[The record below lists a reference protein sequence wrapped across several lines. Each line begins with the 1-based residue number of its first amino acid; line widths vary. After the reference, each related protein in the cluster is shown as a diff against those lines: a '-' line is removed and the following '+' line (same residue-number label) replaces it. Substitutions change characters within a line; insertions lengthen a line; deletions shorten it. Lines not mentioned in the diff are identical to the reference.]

1 MKRKLTALS
10 LSAICA
16 LSFCACGKRTTP
28 NGISD
33 IEINFWQSG
42 FGVEF
47 MNKIIEDFKAKYP
60 DYNVAFN
67 PNRSQ
72 TSVVQSLNDKED
84 DTVDLYFGSLDNLI
98 AYEDMFEPL
107 DDVYDTVVAGESVK
121 IGDKFQDIV
130 KNAYRKEDGHYYCMS
145 YAGSALGILYNADI
159 IDGINYTVPNT
170 SDELMYLSLELSNV
184 TGESW
189 SKAWVHFQ
197 DSTVGYYNGLLKTWQ
212 AQYSGLDYYTDNWL
226 TLTDAAGNSP
236 SKEVYASSTD
246 GRREALL
253 ALGKCVN
260 PSTVYPGSNTA
271 KFTSAQTY
279 FVAGKAALM
288 VNGSWIQNEM
298 KASGGR
304 EFNCKMMKTPV
315 ISSIIDVLP
324 DKSVSNDAELSALVT
339 AIDAATEGDA
349 EVSLTGK
356 GYDVTQADWDRVA
369 SARRYMFHNGVDH
382 CVILNKYSAA
392 KEASKDFLRFYFSEA
407 GTLDFANTIHQ
418 LPSAQILDADKVTT
432 DDWTSFEKDMFDFD
446 KTVTVIND
454 GGINRSKLFR
464 ANGLNAYANI
474 SVIAELS
481 ASNPAALKT
490 PETLWSDFQAAV
502 EKNWTSWMWNAGFR
516 E

>member
-16 LSFCACGKRTTP
+16 LSFCACGKRNVS

-42 FGVEF
+42 FGIEF
-47 MNKIIEDFKAKYP
+47 MNKIIDDFKKEYP
-60 DYNVAFN
+60 DYNVALN

-72 TSVVQSLNDKED
+72 TSLVQSLQDKED

-98 AYEDMFEPL
+98 AYEDQFEPL
-107 DDVYDTVVAGESVK
+107 DDVYETVVGGESVK

-130 KNAYRKEDGHYYCMS
+130 KDAYKKEDGHYYAMS

-212 AQYSGLDYYTDNWL
+212 AQYSGLDYYTNNWL
-226 TLTDAAGNSP
+226 TLMDETGTSP
-236 SKEVYASSTD
+236 SKDVYASSTD
-246 GRREALL
+246 GRKEALL

-260 PSTVYPGSNTA
+260 PSTVYPGSNTST
-271 KFTSAQTY
+271 FTSAQTY

-298 KASGGR
+298 KASGGK

-324 DKSVSNDAELSALVT
+324 DKSVSNDAELSALIT
-339 AIDAATEGDA
+339 AIDSVSDGEA
-349 EVSLTGK
+349 EISLKGK
-356 GYDVTQADWDRVA
+356 GYDVTQTDWDRVA
-369 SARRYMFHNGVDH
+369 AARRYMFHNGVDH
-382 CVILNKYSAA
+382 SVILNKYSTA
-392 KEASKDFLRFYFSEA
+392 KEASKDFLRFYFSET
-407 GTLDFANTIHQ
+407 GTLDFVNTVHQ
-418 LPSAQILDADKVTT
+418 MPSAQISDASGVTMESWT
-432 DDWTSFEKDMFDFD
+432 DFEKDMFDFD
-446 KTVTVIND
+446 KNLIVIND

-464 ANGLNAYANI
+464 SNGLNAYANLSI
-474 SVIAELS
+474 IAGLS
-481 ASNPAALKT
+481 ASNPEALKT
-490 PETLWSDFQAAV
+490 PETLWSDFQDAV
-502 EKNWTSWMWNAGFR
+502 NKNWKSWMWNAGFR
-516 E
+516 D